1 MLRQDRSVRF
11 LLPLIA
17 FLLGANLFARVHQD
31 RTAQAAG
38 IPDSG
43 AQMQAQIDQL
53 TQLNA
58 KMDKLQGFLESGK
71 LKVELPEP
79 KAPAK

>member
-1 MLRQDRSVRF
+1 MLRQERTTRI
-11 LLPLIA
+11 LLTAIA
-17 FLLGANLFARVHQD
+17 FLLGANLFVSVHRDQ
-31 RTAQAAG
+31 AVQAAG

-58 KMDKLQGFLESGK
+58 KMDKLQSFLESGK
-71 LKVELPEP
+71 LKVLTDA
-79 KAPAK
+79 KAEK